1 MKARKR
7 FITIVAI
14 VLSLLML
21 FSVLI
26 SVLSSMAGAVSQ
38 SDIDSLNEQKAALQ
52 SEQAVLESEI
62 ADLQSEQATVLEQKA
77 ALDERN
83 ELARQEI
90 ELINEQIDI
99 YDQLIENKSDEL
111 EEAIAAQE
119 EQTEKYQTRIRAME
133 EEGTVSYLAI
143 LFDATSFSDLLSRL
157 DMIWEIMENDSQLE
171 AEFIAASEHVA
182 QVKAEYEETLAEQEV
197 VQAELL
203 ARKADLEQQIE
214 EAYELIAEIEADIE
228 SHQAEYLANEA
239 AEEELDAEINALI
252 AELEA
257 QRQAEEAA
265 RQAEEAARQAEEAAR
280 QAEEAARQEQA
291 QAQAQ
296 EEGQQNS
303 TDNTV
308 TGDTTPSSET
318 TSGTFI
324 WPTTGYTISSSY
336 GYRIH
341 PIFGTQKFHAGID
354 IAVSSGQPIYA
365 AASGTVVTAVY
376 SSSYGYYVMID
387 HGNGYYTLYAHM
399 TQYIVSNGQ
408 SVSQGDVIGYVGST
422 GWSTGP
428 HLHYEV
434 RVNGSTVDPM
444 SFY

>member
-62 ADLQSEQATVLEQKA
+62 AGLQSEQATVLEQKA
-77 ALDERN
+77 ALDEQN

-119 EQTEKYQTRIRAME
+119 EQTEKYQTRMRAME

-257 QRQAEEAA
+257 Q
-265 RQAEEAARQAEEAAR
+265 R